1 MIKRTLT
8 AALLLILVSFG
19 CFAQTKYEDIDEL
32 FNWYMEVTIGVANVL
47 EGSQDTKQIA
57 QALNDYVDATLEF
70 IPQME
75 QFEEKY
81 PELAEM
87 SDPPKELEETM
98 ERFEDA
104 MGRVAESFSGLM
116 QYADDPDVQKA
127 FERLEEIGGTFAQ

>member
-1 MIKRTLT
+1 MIKRTLA
-8 AALLLILVSFG
+8 AALLLILISLG
-19 CFAQTKYEDIDEL
+19 CFAQTKYEDIKEL
-32 FNWYMEVTIGVANVL
+32 FNWYMEVTIEVVNVL

-98 ERFEDA
+98 ERFEEA
-104 MGRVAESFSGLM
+104 MGRAAESFGGLM
-116 QYADDPDVQKA
+116 QHAEDPDVQKA
-127 FERLEEIGGTFAQ
+127 MARFEEIGGM